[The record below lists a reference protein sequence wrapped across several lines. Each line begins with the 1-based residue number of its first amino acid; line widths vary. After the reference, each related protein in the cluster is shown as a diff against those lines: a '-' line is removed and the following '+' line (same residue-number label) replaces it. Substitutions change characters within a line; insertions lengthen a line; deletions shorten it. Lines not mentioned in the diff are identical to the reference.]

1 MSIGYNHP
9 EARKTSKEMLE
20 IWNTCWRCGATNQLS
35 VHHDD
40 RDRRNNKNSN
50 VYVICAVCHG
60 RIHAKD
66 PRLGKDRFKVNY
78 SIFTVKEW
86 QAMTITPPN
95 PVSESPSEIPLEDP
109 KEKPQRA
116 NAQSETDGEQLTI
129 F

>member
-40 RDRRNNKNSN
+40 RDRRNNKDSN

-78 SIFTVKEW
+78 SIFTVRQW
-86 QAMTITPPN
+86 QAMTITPPD
-95 PVSESPSEIPLEDP
+95 PSELPIQELEG
-109 KEKPQRA
+109 KAKK
-116 NAQSETDGEQLTI
+116 NNTQSGSDGEQLTL